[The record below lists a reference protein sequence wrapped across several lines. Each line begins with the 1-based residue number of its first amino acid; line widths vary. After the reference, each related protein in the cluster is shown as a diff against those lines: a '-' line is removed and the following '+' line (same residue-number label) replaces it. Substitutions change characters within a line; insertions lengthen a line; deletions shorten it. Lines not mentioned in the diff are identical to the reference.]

1 MIAGDGG
8 ALSNESSH
16 CYLVV
21 GAIAGWLAG
30 KVWQGR
36 GFGFFG
42 NIGVGIIGAFVG
54 GVIFS
59 SIGIYPMG
67 FVGSLFMAFAGAIV
81 LLFLIGLLKRR

>member
-1 MIAGDGG
+1 MPGTGVSGSMNDLVG
-8 ALSNESSH
+8 
-16 CYLVV
+16 YLVV
-21 GAIAGWLAG
+21 GIIAGWLAG

-42 NIGVGIIGAFVG
+42 NLGVGVIGAFIG

-67 FVGSLFMAFAGAIV
+67 FLGSLVMAFAGAVV
-81 LLFLIGLLKRR
+81 LLFVVGLLKGK

>member
-1 MIAGDGG
+1 MNHLIG
-8 ALSNESSH
+8 
-16 CYLVV
+16 YLVV

-67 FVGSLFMAFAGAIV
+67 FVGSLFMAFAGAI
-81 LLFLIGLLKRR
+81 LLLSLKGLQKRR